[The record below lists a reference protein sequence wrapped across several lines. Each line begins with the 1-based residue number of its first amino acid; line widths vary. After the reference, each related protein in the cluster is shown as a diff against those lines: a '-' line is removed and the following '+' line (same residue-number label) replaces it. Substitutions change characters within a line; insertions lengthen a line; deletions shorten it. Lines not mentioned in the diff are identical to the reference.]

1 MTFKV
6 IYYILL
12 TLQLINFGKY
22 EIFFILF
29 FSANF
34 WVLFSNI
41 EIKQNLQNYVNDFP
55 NTRDAAKFH
64 HNCPVL

>member
-1 MTFKV
+1 MTFQV

-22 EIFFILF
+22 EVFFILF
-29 FSANF
+29 FSVDF

-41 EIKQNLQNYVNDFP
+41 EIKQNLQNYVSDFP
-55 NTRDAAKFH
+55 NTRYVGKFH
-64 HNCPVL
+64 HNCLII